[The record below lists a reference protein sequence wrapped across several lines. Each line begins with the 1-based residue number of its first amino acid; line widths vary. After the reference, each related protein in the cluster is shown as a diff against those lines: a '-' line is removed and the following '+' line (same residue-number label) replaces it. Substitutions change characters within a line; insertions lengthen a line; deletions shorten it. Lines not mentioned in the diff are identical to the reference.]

1 MGRMNDVEKKKTL
14 FQVLSRLRDVYTK
27 LQLIL
32 EWTKVANEH
41 LSLKAIKTCA
51 IGSKDNLN
59 RLINGFYYNS
69 NSLLSRKHVEA
80 NFDAYK
86 DLFTQYKTS
95 VAVRISKYSLPQIA
109 IAEQQKKLD
118 VQYKSYLNQADY
130 KSWSSLK
137 SRYNATVDFLN
148 FNSLDNNSNGYSF
161 VFWFGDHMQEGLG
174 GDKSGIDNAQAA
186 LDKAYAIDQA
196 NHYYSAIESGS
207 ITPDDAIKAINA
219 DPRLALGYPS
229 VHFTSGTNLNW
240 KSQVGYAD
248 IVNTISNQK
257 TNGLSKILDG
267 YTNTAFAKSSSST
280 KNTYTYFIDLTS
292 VNSYNSKYYSA
303 LNNLNISYVG
313 VK

>member
-1 MGRMNDVEKKKTL
+1 MTSFVKKTL
-14 FQVLSRLRDVYTK
+14 IYLSSLVFIGFIAYLSFIIYQEKTNQVIFK
-27 LQLIL
+27 
-32 EWTKVANEH
+32 
-41 LSLKAIKTCA
+41 
-51 IGSKDNLN
+51 
-59 RLINGFYYNS
+59 INGVSYKSKELNPYIIFPTKYLHKSKN
-69 NSLLSRKHVEA
+69 
-80 NFDAYK
+80 DAYK

-174 GDKSGIDNAQAA
+174 GDKSGIDNAQAT

-267 YTNTAFAKSSSST
+267 YTNTAFVKSSSST